1 MQSIFCICLNHLS
14 VYTGDLD
21 MFLDKSLYHFHGEQA
36 PKLYFWTICK
46 HNIFLIDMNA
56 NILNHMYSIHVYVS

>member
-1 MQSIFCICLNHLS
+1 MFCICLNHLS

-36 PKLYFWTICK
+36 PKLIVFTFEHPVYIIYF
-46 HNIFLIDMNA
+46 LYDMNA
-56 NILNHMYSIHVYVS
+56 NILNHMYSFHVYSY